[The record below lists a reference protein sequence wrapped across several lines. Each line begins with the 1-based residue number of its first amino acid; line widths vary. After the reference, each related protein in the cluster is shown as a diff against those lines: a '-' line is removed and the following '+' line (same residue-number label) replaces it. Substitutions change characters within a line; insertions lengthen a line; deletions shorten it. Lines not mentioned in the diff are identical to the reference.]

1 MPKRHELIALL
12 DIGEAGRK
20 ALELAYEIQPS
31 SYEELISLRG
41 LGPKRIRAL
50 ALISE
55 LIYGASP
62 SWKDPAKFSFAHGG
76 KDGTP
81 FPVDRTTYDSTIQTL
96 HEAIEEAKLEK
107 KDKYNAIKQL
117 EHHAKHQSSI

>member
-1 MPKRHELIALL
+1 MPRRHELIALL

-20 ALELAYEIQPS
+20 ALELVYEIQPS
-31 SYEELISLRG
+31 SYEELVALRG

-62 SWKDPAKFSFAHGG
+62 SWKDPAKFSFAQGG

-96 HEAIEEAKLEK
+96 HESIEEAKLEK
-107 KDKYNAIKQL
+107 KDMYNAIKRL
-117 EHHAKHQSSI
+117 EQYSKFERL

>member
-1 MPKRHELIALL
+1 LI
-12 DIGEAGRK
+12 K
-20 ALELAYEIQPS
+20 
-31 SYEELISLRG
+31 
-41 LGPKRIRAL
+41 IRAK

-81 FPVDRTTYDSTIQTL
+81 FPVDRTTYDSTIQML

-107 KDKYNAIKQL
+107 KDMYNAIKRL
-117 EHHAKHQSSI
+117 EHYAKHQRSI

>member
-20 ALELAYEIQPS
+20 ALQLAYEIQPS
-31 SYEELISLRG
+31 SYEELIALRG

-55 LIYGASP
+55 LIYMVQAQ
-62 SWKDPAKFSFAHGG
+62 AG
-76 KDGTP
+76 K
-81 FPVDRTTYDSTIQTL
+81 IQ
-96 HEAIEEAKLEK
+96 
-107 KDKYNAIKQL
+107 
-117 EHHAKHQSSI
+117 QSSALPTEERMERHSR

>member
-1 MPKRHELIALL
+1 MPKRHELISLL
-12 DIGEAGRK
+12 DIGEAGRE
-20 ALELAYEIQPS
+20 ALQLAYEIQPS
-31 SYEELISLRG
+31 SYEELIALRG

-50 ALISE
+50 ALVSE

-62 SWKDPAKFSFAHGG
+62 SLNDPAKFSFAHGG

-96 HEAIEEAKLEK
+96 HEAIEEAKLEQ
-107 KDKYNAIKQL
+107 KDKYNAVKRL
-117 EHHAKHQSSI
+117 EQYAKP